1 MANND
6 VERFSTLVYVH
17 ISHFNYVYLNNNI
30 NCCYFGEKYT
40 KCLNYANK
48 KVKNHMLALGK
59 PSCNKVNVYKYIQY
73 VFLFRCFRNIPPY
86 FLRKIIIIIIDIITV
101 IVLIMLLMLTRPI
114 TAKIITLQR
123 LIAHLFVCYI
133 NRPLLKIT

>member
-1 MANND
+1 MMWRDLAHWSMYI
-6 VERFSTLVYVH
+6 FLISTTYIL
-17 ISHFNYVYLNNNI
+17 IIILTATI
-30 NCCYFGEKYT
+30 LGKYT
-40 KCLNYANK
+40 NCLNYANK